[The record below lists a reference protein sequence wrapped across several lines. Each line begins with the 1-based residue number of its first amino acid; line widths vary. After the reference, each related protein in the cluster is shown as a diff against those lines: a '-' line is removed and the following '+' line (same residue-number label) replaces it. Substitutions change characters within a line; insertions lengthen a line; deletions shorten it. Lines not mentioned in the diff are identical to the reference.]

1 MMIVNQKPDP
11 SRPKVTSLY
20 GQSFYH
26 YFGNFGWH
34 LPISTNTRRPPTD
47 VFEIEDSY
55 CVRIEIAGMYK
66 DDFVVT
72 FQGQHLFIHGMRRGT
87 SEKLSYH
94 QMETDFGD
102 IATEVAFTSP
112 IISKKCL
119 ADYHEGC
126 LCVILP
132 IKCPNNIRID
142 KKEF

>member
-20 GQSFYH
+20 GQSSYP

-34 LPISTNTRRPPTD
+34 LPVSTNTRRPPTD

-55 CVRIEIAGMYK
+55 CVRFEIAGLH
-66 DDFVVT
+66 D
-72 FQGQHLFIHGMRRGT
+72 
-87 SEKLSYH
+87 
-94 QMETDFGD
+94 METNFGD